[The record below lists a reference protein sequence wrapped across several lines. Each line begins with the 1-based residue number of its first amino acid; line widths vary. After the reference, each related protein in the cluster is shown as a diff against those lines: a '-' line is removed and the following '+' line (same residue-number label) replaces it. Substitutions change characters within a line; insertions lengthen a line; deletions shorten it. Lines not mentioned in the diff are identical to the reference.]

1 MESYFMKKREKL
13 LELERCALKK
23 CSRLK
28 ILDDI
33 LLQPFKVIHGDNP
46 HTYLYNQT
54 NQSVLDFVLEQGW
67 TKDLAATPTTDSL
80 MET

>member
-1 MESYFMKKREKL
+1 MKKKREKL

-28 ILDDI
+28 ILDDV
-33 LLQPFKVIHGDNP
+33 LLQPFKVIHKNNP
-46 HTYLYNQT
+46 HTYLYNPT
-54 NQSVLDFVLEQGW
+54 NRSVLDFILEQGW
-67 TKDLAATPTTDSL
+67 TKDLAATPTTDNL